1 MIVASS
7 RADRRRSR
15 SILQDA
21 EDTAG
26 NKTLIIGCGAVRASD
41 GGAGAGGT
49 LVRKSPT
56 NGLATPP
63 ASDDDAKVEAF
74 TVVGVPSD
82 SVNGGAPSH
91 GEVFECE
98 SLPIFDRIR

>member
-7 RADRRRSR
+7 RADKRPSR
-15 SILQDA
+15 SIPQDA

-26 NKTLIIGCGAVRASD
+26 NKTLIIGCGAVRAGD
-41 GGAGAGGT
+41 DGAGARGT
-49 LVRKSPT
+49 LVSKSPT

-63 ASDDDAKVEAF
+63 ASDDDVKGEAF

-82 SVNGGAPSH
+82 STKGGAPSH

-98 SLPIFDRIR
+98 SSSHVSIG